1 LTNKKLELP
10 LAAMFSYQ
18 GIFVDDLSY
27 IILVKLGFR
36 EDKNVKMVDN
46 GDVWKE
52 LYKYMLPF
60 VTIRQK
66 T

>member
-1 LTNKKLELP
+1 MRFIFYLTNKKLELP

-27 IILVKLGFR
+27 IILIKLGFR

-46 GDVWKE
+46 GQNGCQVS
-52 LYKYMLPF
+52 
-60 VTIRQK
+60 
-66 T
+66 

>member
-1 LTNKKLELP
+1 LTHKKLELP

-46 GDVWKE
+46 GQNGCQVS
-52 LYKYMLPF
+52 
-60 VTIRQK
+60 
-66 T
+66 